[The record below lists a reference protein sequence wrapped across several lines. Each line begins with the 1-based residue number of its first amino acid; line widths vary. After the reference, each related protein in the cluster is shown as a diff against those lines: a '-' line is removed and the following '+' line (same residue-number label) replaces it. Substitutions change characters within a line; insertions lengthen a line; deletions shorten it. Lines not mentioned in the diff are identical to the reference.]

1 MAFSDASDSDM
12 FVGFDGEINKL
23 TSLSAA
29 AVSQATDT
37 NSLSSLFIAVFKH
50 TRRRNGRTT

>member
-37 NSLSSLFIAVFKH
+37 NSLSSLFIAVFKLI
-50 TRRRNGRTT
+50 